1 MCAVKSA
8 TDPLVI
14 AHRGAS
20 GYRPEHTRSAYE
32 LAIRFGVG
40 AVEPDLVPTRDGV
53 LVIRHENEISGTTDV
68 ATHAAFRDRRTTR
81 VIDGVSLTGWFTEDF
96 TWAEL
101 STLRA
106 TERLPKIRQ
115 SGTTFNGTEPMLR
128 LSDLRGILEA
138 ASGAEKAPIMVAEL
152 KHAAY
157 FASIGLPLD
166 ELFAAEAAS
175 WATGDN
181 LVIES
186 FEKSVLTAVRARGI
200 AARLIYLIDDG
211 GSPADLV
218 ETLGSAAPTYA
229 EELTD
234 AALAAHAAGVDGIS
248 IAKSLLLREVDA
260 GGSVGVTDIVDRA
273 HAAGLLAYC
282 WTLRPENVFLSPGF
296 RVGSKKRDW
305 GDWRAEFELILDSGV
320 DGVFADHPDLVL
332 ELLRSRRS

>member
-40 AVEPDLVPTRDGV
+40 AVEPDLVPTKDGV

-106 TERLPKIRQ
+106 TERLPKVRQ

-128 LSDLRGILEA
+128 LSDLREILEA
-138 ASGAEKAPIMVAEL
+138 ASGAETAPIMVAEL

-166 ELFAAEAAS
+166 ELFTAEAAS

-200 AARLIYLIDDG
+200 AARLVYLIDDG

-218 ETLGSAAPTYA
+218 ATLGSAAPTYA
-229 EELTD
+229 DELSD
-234 AALAAHAAGVDGIS
+234 AALAAHAAGEIG
-248 IAKSLLLREVDA
+248 
-260 GGSVGVTDIVDRA
+260 RA
-273 HAAGLLAYC
+273 H
-282 WTLRPENVFLSPGF
+282 V
-296 RVGSKKRDW
+296 
-305 GDWRAEFELILDSGV
+305 
-320 DGVFADHPDLVL
+320 
-332 ELLRSRRS
+332 